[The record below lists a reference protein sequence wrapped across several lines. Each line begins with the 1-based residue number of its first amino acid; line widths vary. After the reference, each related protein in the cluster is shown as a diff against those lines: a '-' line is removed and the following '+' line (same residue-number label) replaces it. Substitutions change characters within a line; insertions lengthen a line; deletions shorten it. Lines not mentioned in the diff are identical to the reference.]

1 MLFKNGFHLV
11 AKFKSM
17 REQRCFSQGG
27 IMNIKTYTCAILFI
41 GLILSFVMSP
51 YLVAQE
57 DQEKKQAEAVYIPK
71 EVKEV
76 FEAGMDNREPR
87 LDIPFTVF
95 KNIYLPARQN
105 MHVVFFFKVKNSDLG
120 FTPLTPAGGTPE
132 KTEQEAAETPA
143 DTEVQLQSNAHCFLQ
158 FNQLDGNFVKE
169 IYIPVQLQADGS
181 TYDPEEEKIY
191 TTGYPLPSG
200 KYLLSMAITSFDLEK
215 IGTQYVEFTLPDPA
229 SFTDTLETTPV
240 FFVKQ
245 LNRMS
250 SAEMKAEI
258 HEGYFTYAVL
268 QITPNLE
275 GVFHPGDNLDIFFFI
290 FGAQPNETNQ
300 FDIDATYSV
309 MKGDEAIIKFVGTK
323 YDAPII
329 SQPLP
334 LKKTVVIQT
343 QEGDQVSEKKEQKDL
358 EPGTYTLKIE
368 LKCNVSGKTLAKS
381 VDFTVE
387 TE

>member
-1 MLFKNGFHLV
+1 M
-11 AKFKSM
+11 AP
-17 REQRCFSQGG
+17 C
-27 IMNIKTYTCAILFI
+27 
-41 GLILSFVMSP
+41 LI
-51 YLVAQE
+51 AQE
-57 DQEKKQAEAVYIPK
+57 DQEKKQSEAVYIPK

-76 FEAGMDNREPR
+76 FEAGKDNREPR

-95 KNIYLPARQN
+95 KHLYLPARQN
-105 MHVVFFFKVKNSDLG
+105 MHAVFFFKVKNSDLG
-120 FTPLTPAGGTPE
+120 FAPLTPTGETPE
-132 KTEQEAAETPA
+132 KKEEAVESAG
-143 DTEVQLQSNAHCFLQ
+143 DTAVQLQSKAHCFLQ

-181 TYDPEEEKIY
+181 AYDPEAEGTY

-200 KYLLSMAITSFDLEK
+200 KYLLSMAITSFELDK
-215 IGTQYVEFTLPDPA
+215 IGTQYFEFTLPDPTT
-229 SFTDTLETTPV
+229 FTDTLDTTPV

-258 HEGYFTYAVL
+258 HKDYFTYAVL
-268 QITPNLE
+268 QITPNHDK
-275 GVFHPGDNLDIFFFI
+275 VFSPKDNLDIFFFI

-309 MKGDEAIIKFVGTK
+309 MQGDEAIIKFAGTK

-358 EPGTYTLKIE
+358 DPGAYTLKIE
-368 LKCNVSGKTLAKS
+368 LKCNISGKTVAKS